1 LNKLYYDVQKT
12 KKNKKKFIMVSYSA
26 GKIDVE
32 QNIHS
37 PHFKFNFIMLQC
49 REKIKLNNFFL
60 MYMYDCIILFFLSYI
75 LQVLQELT
83 THI

>member
-1 LNKLYYDVQKT
+1 MSKKKT
-12 KKNKKKFIMVSYSA
+12 NKKKNFIMVSYSA

-49 REKIKLNNFFL
+49 RKKIKLNNFFL
-60 MYMYDCIILFFLSYI
+60 MYDC
-75 LQVLQELT
+75 V
-83 THI
+83 